1 MVDVHSKEVRS
12 FNMSQIRNANTKP
25 ELIVRKFLFSNGFR
39 YRLNVNKLPGK
50 PDIVLSKYNT
60 VVFVH
65 GCFWHAH
72 KKCKYFVLPKT
83 RRQWWENK
91 LTQNKIR
98 DALNYKKLKTYNW
111 NVIVVY
117 ECELKKDKI
126 KKTLDRLVRKL
137 KKQNKNKK

>member
-1 MVDVHSKEVRS
+1 MVDVHSKKIRS
-12 FNMSQIRNANTKP
+12 YNMSKIKNANTKP

-39 YRLNVNKLPGK
+39 YRINVNKLPGK

-65 GCFWHAH
+65 GCFWHGH

-83 RRQWWENK
+83 RRMWWENK

-98 DALNYKKLKTYNW
+98 DALNYKRLVANNW
-111 NVIVVY
+111 KVIVVY
-117 ECELKKDKI
+117 ECKLKKDKR
-126 KKTLDRLVRKL
+126 KMTLEGIIRKL
-137 KKQNKNKK
+137 KTD